1 MNKQSNTYTLLM
13 QIAVFVGLML
23 LPSLMICTFTR
34 DLSSASAA
42 LSGMF
47 VPLGITFIFFMVN
60 YWWLVPKLY
69 YRGRRGLYFLMN
81 ILMCVIV
88 LSAEGLKIWMT
99 TDIPWPK
106 QNGVVFIV
114 VVMASF
120 ISVMFFSG
128 AAALAMALRNAARA
142 RALKEQM
149 EEEKRRH
156 TEAELVWLKNQLN
169 PHFLFNTL
177 NNISSLVVFDAE
189 RAQESISRLSD
200 LLRYAMYESAKPTV
214 SLLMEVDFMKDY
226 ISLMSLRCNDRTT
239 VSTHFEVASP
249 SIQIAP
255 LLLVSLIE
263 NAFKHGVSASR
274 HSEISISLIED
285 GGVLT
290 FMCTNTDHAKGADDN
305 SGSGIGLVNMRR
317 RLELLYNDRYEWV
330 QTSDDNR
337 FNITIKIRL

>member
-1 MNKQSNTYTLLM
+1 MLY
-13 QIAVFVGLML
+13 IAAVIAG
-23 LPSLMICTFTR
+23 
-34 DLSSASAA
+34 
-42 LSGMF
+42 
-47 VPLGITFIFFMVN
+47 FFAI
-60 YWWLVPKLY
+60 L
-69 YRGRRGLYFLMN
+69 FL
-81 ILMCVIV
+81 
-88 LSAEGLKIWMT
+88 A
-99 TDIPWPK
+99 
-106 QNGVVFIV
+106 
-114 VVMASF
+114 
-120 ISVMFFSG
+120 G

>member
-13 QIAVFVGLML
+13 QIAVVVGIML
-23 LPSLMICTFTR
+23 VPPLMIYSFTHDFRTAVLSFR
-34 DLSSASAA
+34 DLILP
-42 LSGMF
+42 LSISFLFF
-47 VPLGITFIFFMVN
+47 VAN
-60 YWWLVPKLY
+60 YWWLVPEFY
-69 YRGRRGLYFLMN
+69 YKGQKGKYFLIN
-81 ILMCVIV
+81 FLM
-88 LSAEGLKIWMT
+88 
-99 TDIPWPK
+99 
-106 QNGVVFIV
+106 FV
-114 VVMASF
+114 VVLLAV
-120 ISVMFFSG
+120 SVRLVNGFPPQEQQNMLYIAAVIAGFFAILFLAG